1 MTDEIVDFDEYT
13 DNYEE
18 LLEDQLS
25 FFSSSRDYFS
35 AYKVQLLKRSLDRTP
50 KKILDFGCGIGLSLP
65 HLLEAFQ
72 GSEIFGSDISLKS
85 LESARQNYP
94 NVTILDTLEESSESF
109 DLIFLA
115 GVIHHV
121 PPRDR
126 PQVMQ
131 QIQSLLTPG
140 GEVCIFEHNPFN
152 PITRRIVSKCPFDKG
167 VVLVPK
173 QELKRL
179 MKAVSIEPTKSEY
192 CLFFPASLCALRA
205 AERFL
210 SWLPMG
216 GQYFVM
222 GKKSDE

>member
-72 GSEIFGSDISLKS
+72 GSEIYGSDISLKS

-94 NVTILDTLEESSESF
+94 KVTILDTLEESSESF

-126 PQVMQ
+126 PLVMQ

-152 PITRRIVSKCPFDKG
+152 PITRRIVSNCPFDKG

-179 MKAVSIEPTKSEY
+179 MKAISIEPTKSEY
-192 CLFFPASLCALRA
+192 CLFFPASLRALRA

-210 SWLPMG
+210 SWLPLG